1 MHEEDVIKIS
11 TDKELVKEME
21 APYGYEDLDEEMKT
35 PYGCENSDQ
44 LSSEVEMWRSTA
56 TRPFTE
62 DESTASHWGNKRITS
77 HVSHLGWYKIA
88 NQINSYCASKIAVL
102 CS

>member
-44 LSSEVEMWRSTA
+44 LSSEVEM
-56 TRPFTE
+56 
-62 DESTASHWGNKRITS
+62 
-77 HVSHLGWYKIA
+77 
-88 NQINSYCASKIAVL
+88 
-102 CS
+102 